1 MRITIDIKTDN
12 AAFQDN
18 DTELYDI
25 MGRVSMAVSDGE
37 REGRLM
43 DSNGN
48 KVGNFKVTGK

>member
-1 MRITIDIKTDN
+1 MKIIINIKTDN

-37 REGRLM
+37 REGNLM

-48 KVGNFKVTGK
+48 TVGKFKVTGK